1 MSDDAFS
8 RVGRAGRMPHNIASV
23 TDLATRRRS
32 DDVLSSMS
40 FVFGGVHYGTIPIAT
55 PYTKGKPIVL
65 YIVPQGSDRPGDDFA
80 GPLDCLV
87 TDDVPLAADLDVA
100 R

>member
-1 MSDDAFS
+1 MSD
-8 RVGRAGRMPHNIASV
+8 SV
-23 TDLATRRRS
+23 TDLATRRRT
-32 DDVLSSMS
+32 DDVLNTIS

-55 PYTKGKPIVL
+55 PYVKGKPIVL
-65 YIVPQGSDRPGDDFA
+65 YIVPQSRTCTGEGFA

-87 TDDVPLAADLDVA
+87 TDDVALAAELDVA

>member
-1 MSDDAFS
+1 MSENAFTK
-8 RVGRAGRMPHNIASV
+8 V
-23 TDLATRRRS
+23 TDLATRRRG

-40 FVFGGVHYGTIPIAT
+40 FVFGGVHYGTIPIGM
-55 PYTKGKPIVL
+55 PYTNGKPIVL
-65 YIVPQGSDRPGDDFA
+65 YVVPQRPGGARDDVFA

-87 TDDVPLAADLDVA
+87 TDDIALAADLDVA